1 MWIVTGATGFI
12 GSALVWELNEQGRQ
26 DVILVCDHVPPEE
39 RPGLLKKRTY
49 TEFVK
54 AGALFDFMEK
64 NAARIEGVYHM
75 GACSTT
81 TETDEAY
88 LQRNNV
94 EYSQKVWDFCTRHG
108 KPLIYASSAATYGD
122 GKNGF
127 DDARDPKDYQPLNLY
142 GWSKLKFDIWA
153 LEQKKTPP
161 RWYGLRF
168 FNVYGPNE
176 YHKGEQASVAFKAY
190 NQIRETGRLK
200 LFKSYNP
207 KYKDGEQLRD
217 FVYVKDITRWM
228 REMMDRAGTPS
239 QGGPPPAVV
248 SGIYNMGA
256 GKARTWLNLAGATFE
271 AMGRKMDIDW
281 IEVPANI
288 RDQYQYFTEAK
299 MDRLLA
305 QGLSV
310 PQWPLEKG
318 VADYVKTH
326 LSQKDP
332 YL

>member
-12 GSALVWELNEQGRQ
+12 GSALVWELNEQGET
-26 DVILVCDHVPPEE
+26 DIVICDHVPPGE
-39 RPGLLKKRTY
+39 RGALLKKRKY
-49 TEFVK
+49 REFVK
-54 AGALFDFMEK
+54 ADALFLFMERH
-64 NAARIEGVYHM
+64 AAEIKGVYHM
-75 GACSTT
+75 GACSST

-94 EYSQKVWDFCTRHG
+94 EYSQKVWDFCARHK
-108 KPLIYASSAATYGD
+108 KPLIYASSGATYGD
-122 GKNGF
+122 GKKGF
-127 DDARDPKDYQPLNLY
+127 DDATSPAEFTPLNLY

-153 LEQKKTPP
+153 LAQKNTPP

-176 YHKGEQASVAFKAY
+176 YHKGDMSSVAFKAY
-190 NQIRETGRLK
+190 NQIQATGRLK

-207 KYKDGEQLRD
+207 LYKDGEQLRD

-228 REMMDRAGTPS
+228 REMMSTPS
-239 QGGPPPAVV
+239 VQ
-248 SGIYNMGA
+248 SGIYNMGY
-256 GKARTWLNLAGATFE
+256 GKARSWLDLARATF
-271 AMGRKMDIDW
+271 ASMGQALNIDW

-305 QGLSV
+305 QKLSS
-310 PQWPLEKG
+310 PQWPLDKG
-318 VADYVKTH
+318 ITDYVTQH
-326 LSQKDP
+326 LAQKDP